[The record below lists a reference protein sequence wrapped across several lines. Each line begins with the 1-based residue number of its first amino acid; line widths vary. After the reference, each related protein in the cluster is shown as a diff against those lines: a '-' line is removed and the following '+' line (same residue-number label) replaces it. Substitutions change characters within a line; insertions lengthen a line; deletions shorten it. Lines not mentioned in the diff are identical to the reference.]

1 MGTGPT
7 LVMLL
12 AHLGELEEEHEGL
25 QQERR
30 MGTKARDDALSEH
43 TKAESA
49 LEKVEE
55 SLAALAKD
63 LEGARQTL
71 EEEATATALRETIE
85 KGVVEAE
92 MNLLTQED
100 SVVKWEETGKQAQ
113 VQSAE
118 ALIKRKEGEQGV
130 QVVQKAMWAEKAELR
145 VLTRQEKALDEQ
157 VADQEKRA
165 SAGRQINLTI
175 YSLTACGWC
184 SCSLRRS
191 TQAWTS

>member
-30 MGTKARDDALSEH
+30 MGTKARDEALSEH
-43 TKAESA
+43 SKAESA
-49 LEKVEE
+49 LKKVEE

-63 LEGARQTL
+63 LGGARQTL

-157 VADQEKRA
+157 VADQEKRV
-165 SAGRQINLTI
+165 SAVRQTNLAL

-184 SCSLRRS
+184 SRSLRRS

>member
-1 MGTGPT
+1 M
-7 LVMLL
+7 
-12 AHLGELEEEHEGL
+12 
-25 QQERR
+25 
-30 MGTKARDDALSEH
+30 
-43 TKAESA
+43 
-49 LEKVEE
+49 
-55 SLAALAKD
+55 
-63 LEGARQTL
+63 
-71 EEEATATALRETIE
+71 
-85 KGVVEAE
+85 
-92 MNLLTQED
+92 
-100 SVVKWEETGKQAQ
+100 VKWEETGKQAQ

-157 VADQEKRA
+157 VADQEKRV
-165 SAGRQINLTI
+165 SAVRQTNLTL

>member
-63 LEGARQTL
+63 LGEARQTL

-165 SAGRQINLTI
+165 SAGRQTNLTI
-175 YSLTACGWC
+175 
-184 SCSLRRS
+184 
-191 TQAWTS
+191 